1 MNKAITL
8 TTFFLTASAVKVEAG
23 DVFSDIA
30 GWFEHDF
37 VDFWENDFADF
48 WTDDFV
54 NFWEEDFVN
63 FWEDDFAGAFED
75 LGGWI
80 DEAWSD
86 WIDFYVVKKDLS
98 PDIVFD
104 YLFDG
109 RMSHDQCITKDCLH
123 PCYAKATKD
132 NNPCQYCAD

>member
-1 MNKAITL
+1 MGNKKDIQMNKAITL
-8 TTFFLTASAVKVEAG
+8 TTLFLTASTVKVEAG

-30 GWFEHDF
+30 GWFENDF

-54 NFWEEDFVN
+54 NFWEEDFVD

-75 LGGWI
+75 LGGWL

-86 WIDFYVVKKDLS
+86 WNDLLS
-98 PDIVFD
+98 
-104 YLFDG
+104 G
-109 RMSHDQCITKDCLH
+109 Q
-123 PCYAKATKD
+123 
-132 NNPCQYCAD
+132 